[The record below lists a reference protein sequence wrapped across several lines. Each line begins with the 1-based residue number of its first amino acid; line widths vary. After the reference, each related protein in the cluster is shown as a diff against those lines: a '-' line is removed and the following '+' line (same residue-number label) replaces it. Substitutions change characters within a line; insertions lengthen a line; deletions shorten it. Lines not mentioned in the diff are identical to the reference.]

1 MMIHLEHITPKVKL
15 DLKLHCQIHVYVI
28 IVMHI
33 YKKTTKISNTGAAAV
48 PNNGNKKMIF
58 KNCAVF
64 ADSINEINNAHI
76 DNAEDTDVSMPMYD
90 FI

>member
-1 MMIHLEHITPKVKL
+1 M
-15 DLKLHCQIHVYVI
+15 I

-33 YKKTTKISNTGAAAV
+33 YKRTTKISNTGSAAV

-64 ADSINEINNAHI
+64 ADYINEINNTHI